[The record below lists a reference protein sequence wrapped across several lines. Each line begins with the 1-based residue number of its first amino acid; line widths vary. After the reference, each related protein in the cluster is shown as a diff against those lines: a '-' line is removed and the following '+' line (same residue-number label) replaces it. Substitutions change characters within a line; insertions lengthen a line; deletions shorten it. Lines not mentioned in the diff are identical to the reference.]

1 MRWVHYEPTLDQILS
16 DPIVKAL
23 MEADGVDPDE
33 LAAMLARIGWRSRG
47 FRSGDG
53 PDSPAVSIECS
64 AQRDRPL
71 NVCG

>member
-1 MRWVHYEPTLDQILS
+1 MLS

-33 LAAMLARIGWRSRG
+33 LAAMLARIGRRSQG

-53 PDSPAVSIECS
+53 PHSPTVSIGCS
-64 AQRDRPL
+64 AQRDRAL
-71 NVCG
+71 NACG

>member
-33 LAAMLARIGWRSRG
+33 LAAMLARIGWRPRG
-47 FRSGDG
+47 LRSGDG
-53 PDSPAVSIECS
+53 PHSPTVSIECS
-64 AQRDRPL
+64 AQGNRAL